1 MVASSRRTMASLM
14 YACVIGLDG
23 ATGDDASDGS
33 WAAQRAWARIVRAAR
48 ESCDWRDAFAV
59 AKELYMGDED

>member
-1 MVASSRRTMASLM
+1 MVASIRRTMASLM

-23 ATGDDASDGS
+23 ANENDASDAS
-33 WAAQRAWARIVRAAR
+33 WAAQRAWARIVRAVR

-59 AKELYMGDED
+59 AKELYMGDE